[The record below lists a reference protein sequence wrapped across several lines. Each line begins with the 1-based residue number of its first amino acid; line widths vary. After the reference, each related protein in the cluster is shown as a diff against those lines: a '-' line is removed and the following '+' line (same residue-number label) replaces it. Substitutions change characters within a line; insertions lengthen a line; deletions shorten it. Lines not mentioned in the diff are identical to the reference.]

1 MVEFKIDKEFA
12 EVLPT
17 SDKRYQDLEAA
28 VLKDGFFT
36 DPFITWKGFIIDG
49 HTRYRIMQN
58 HPELDLK
65 PYEKKMDGEFADR
78 YAVIV
83 WIATHQLSRRNLDL
97 NGFEW
102 AEVHKKAYDAEKKS
116 VGAPVGNTN
125 AEKQMVESDQLNSP
139 RSHAGETA
147 TVLADKF
154 GMKSASQF
162 KHSVRLANAMNEGE
176 KIVPGFKDGLK
187 SGAIKSS
194 KDKVESILNIKDEGE
209 KKAYV
214 EAIAKGEKP
223 SCSHKVKRPRP
234 MSPQLKDFTKK
245 LADTVA
251 ALENTYKAYDLDDA
265 IRDLNS
271 AEDVFFNQIE
281 FILEER
287 KGVISADE
295 RGEEQVVGFIE
306 SVINDLNKLK
316 GRFINGG
323 KGNHASV

>member
-1 MVEFKIDKEFA
+1 MLEFKIDQEFA

-17 SDKRYQDLEAA
+17 SEQRYADLEAA

-36 DPFITWKGFIIDG
+36 DPFITWNGFIIDG

-102 AEVHKKAYDAEKKS
+102 AEVHKKAYDAEKKTS
-116 VGAPVGNTN
+116 GGQIGNQN
-125 AEKQMVESDQLNSP
+125 AQKREFESEQSFSNGDQP

-147 TVLADKF
+147 TVLAGKF
-154 GMKSASQF
+154 GMKSPSAF
-162 KHSVRLANAMNEGE
+162 KHSVRTANAMDEGE

-187 SGAIKSS
+187 SGSIKAS
-194 KDKVESILNIKDEGE
+194 KDAVESILNIKDDGE

-214 EAIAKGEKP
+214 TAIANGEKP
-223 SCSHKVKRPRP
+223 TNPRKAKQPRP
-234 MSPQLKDFTKK
+234 MSPEMKDFTKK
-245 LADTVA
+245 LADVVA
-251 ALENTYKAYDLDDA
+251 EMETTGKAYSLDDA

-271 AEDVFFNQIE
+271 AEDMFINQVE
-281 FILEER
+281 FVLEER
-287 KGVISADE
+287 KEVIASDI
-295 RGEEQVVGFIE
+295 RGKDQVVGFIE
-306 SVINDLNKLK
+306 SVINDLNNLK
-316 GRFINGG
+316 GRFI
-323 KGNHASV
+323 

>member
-1 MVEFKIDKEFA
+1 MLELKIDQEFA

-17 SDKRYQDLEAA
+17 SEQRYADLEAA

-36 DPFITWKGFIIDG
+36 DPFITWNGYIIDG

-116 VGAPVGNTN
+116 VGAPIGNTN
-125 AEKQMVESDQLNSP
+125 NNPNAKSQMFESEQLTEP

-147 TVLADKF
+147 TVLAEKF
-154 GMKSASQF
+154 GMKSPSAF
-162 KHSVRLANAMNEGE
+162 KHSVRTANAMDEGD

-187 SGAIKSS
+187 NGSIKAS
-194 KDKVESILNIKDEGE
+194 KDAVESILNIKDDGE

-214 EAIAKGEKP
+214 TAIVNGEKP
-223 SCSHKVKRPRP
+223 TNPRKAKQPRP
-234 MSPQLKDFTKK
+234 MSSEMKDFTKK
-245 LADTVA
+245 LADVVA
-251 ALENTYKAYDLDDA
+251 EMETTGKAYSLDDA

-271 AEDVFFNQIE
+271 AEDMFINQVE
-281 FILEER
+281 FVLEER
-287 KGVISADE
+287 KEVIASDI
-295 RGEEQVVGFIE
+295 RGKDQVVGFIE
-306 SVINDLNKLK
+306 SVINDLNNLK
-316 GRFINGG
+316 GRFI
-323 KGNHASV
+323 

>member
-1 MVEFKIDKEFA
+1 MKGSAALNFKIDQEFA

-17 SDKRYQDLEAA
+17 TEQRYKDLEDA

-36 DPFITWKGFIIDG
+36 DPFITWNGFLIDG

-116 VGAPVGNTN
+116 VGGNRGNQYTKV
-125 AEKQMVESDQLNSP
+125 AKFESELSQSEEEP

-147 TVLADKF
+147 TILADKF
-154 GMKSASQF
+154 GMKSPSAF
-162 KHSVRLANAMNEGE
+162 KHSVRTANAMDEGE
-176 KIVPGFKDGLK
+176 KIVPGFKEGLK
-187 SGAIKSS
+187 SGAIKAS
-194 KDKVESILNIKDEGE
+194 KDSVESILNIKDEDE

-214 EAIAKGEKP
+214 TAIANGEKP
-223 SCSHKVKRPRP
+223 TNPRKAKQPRP
-234 MSPQLKDFTKK
+234 MSPQMKDFTKK
-245 LADTVA
+245 LADVVAEMETVGKP
-251 ALENTYKAYDLDDA
+251 YSLDDA

-271 AEDVFFNQIE
+271 AEDMFINQVE
-281 FILEER
+281 FVLEER
-287 KGVISADE
+287 KGVIAADK
-295 RGEEQVVGFIE
+295 RGKEQVIGFIE
-306 SVINDLNKLK
+306 SVINDLNEMK
-316 GRFINGG
+316 GRFI
-323 KGNHASV
+323 

>member
-1 MVEFKIDKEFA
+1 MKGSAKLNFKIDREFA

-17 SDKRYQDLEAA
+17 TEQRYKDLETA

-36 DPFITWKGFIIDG
+36 DPFITWNGFLIDG

-116 VGAPVGNTN
+116 KGGNYGNQYTKAP
-125 AEKQMVESDQLNSP
+125 KFESELSQGEDEP

-147 TVLADKF
+147 TALASKF
-154 GMKSASQF
+154 GMKSPSAF
-162 KHSVRLANAMNEGE
+162 KHSVRTANAMDEGE
-176 KIVPGFKDGLK
+176 KIVPGFKEGLK
-187 SGAIKSS
+187 SGAIKAS
-194 KDKVESILNIKDEGE
+194 KDSVESILNIKDEDE

-214 EAIAKGEKP
+214 TAIANGEKP
-223 SCSHKVKRPRP
+223 TNPRKTKQPRP
-234 MSPQLKDFTKK
+234 MSPQMKDFTKK
-245 LADTVA
+245 LADVVA
-251 ALENTYKAYDLDDA
+251 EMENTEKAYGLDDA

-271 AEDVFFNQIE
+271 AEDMFINQVE
-281 FILEER
+281 FVLEER
-287 KGVISADE
+287 KEVIASDE
-295 RGEEQVVGFIE
+295 RGKEQVIGFIE
-306 SVINDLNKLK
+306 SVINDLNEMK
-316 GRFINGG
+316 GRFI
-323 KGNHASV
+323 

>member
-1 MVEFKIDKEFA
+1 MKGSAKLNFKIDREFA

-17 SDKRYQDLEAA
+17 TEQRYKDLETA

-36 DPFITWKGFIIDG
+36 DPFITWNGFLIDG
-49 HTRYRIMQN
+49 HTRYRIMKN

-116 VGAPVGNTN
+116 KGGNYGNQYTKAP
-125 AEKQMVESDQLNSP
+125 KFESELSQGEDEP

-147 TVLADKF
+147 TALASKF
-154 GMKSASQF
+154 GMKSPSAF
-162 KHSVRLANAMNEGE
+162 KHSVRTANAMDEGE
-176 KIVPGFKDGLK
+176 KIVPGFKEGLK
-187 SGAIKSS
+187 SGAIKAS
-194 KDKVESILNIKDEGE
+194 KDSVESILNIKDEDE

-214 EAIAKGEKP
+214 TAIANGEKP
-223 SCSHKVKRPRP
+223 TNPRKTKQPRP
-234 MSPQLKDFTKK
+234 MSPQMKDFTKK
-245 LADTVA
+245 LADVVA
-251 ALENTYKAYDLDDA
+251 EMENTEKAYGLDDA

-271 AEDVFFNQIE
+271 AEDMFINQVE
-281 FILEER
+281 FVLEER
-287 KGVISADE
+287 KEVIASDE
-295 RGEEQVVGFIE
+295 RGKEQVIAFFE
-306 SVINDLNKLK
+306 TVINDLNEMK
-316 GRFINGG
+316 GRFI
-323 KGNHASV
+323 

>member
-1 MVEFKIDKEFA
+1 MLEFKIDQEFA

-17 SDKRYQDLEAA
+17 SEQRYADLEAA

-36 DPFITWKGFIIDG
+36 DPFITWNGFIIDG

-83 WIATHQLSRRNLDL
+83 WIATHQLSRRNIDL

-102 AEVHKKAYDAEKKS
+102 AEVHKKAYDAKKMQEKFHGNQHTKS
-116 VGAPVGNTN
+116 G
-125 AEKQMVESDQLNSP
+125 EFESELTKDGETQ

-147 TVLADKF
+147 TALAEKF
-154 GMKSASQF
+154 GMKSPSAF
-162 KHSVRLANAMNEGE
+162 KHSVRTANAMDEGD

-187 SGAIKSS
+187 SGSIKAS
-194 KDKVESILNIKDEGE
+194 KDAVESILNIKDEGE

-214 EAIAKGEKP
+214 TAIANGEKP
-223 SCSHKVKRPRP
+223 TNPRKAKQPRP
-234 MSPQLKDFTKK
+234 MSSEMKDFTKK
-245 LADTVA
+245 LADVVA
-251 ALENTYKAYDLDDA
+251 EMETTGKAYSLDDA

-271 AEDVFFNQIE
+271 AEDMFINQVE
-281 FILEER
+281 FVLEER
-287 KGVISADE
+287 KEVIASDI
-295 RGEEQVVGFIE
+295 RGKDQVVGFIE
-306 SVINDLNKLK
+306 SVINDLNNLK
-316 GRFINGG
+316 GRFI
-323 KGNHASV
+323 